1 MKYSKYGI
9 YMSRGKG
16 NLKVSIQYTAQA
28 FKIITIF
35 EISAVYYGE
44 SSIHKE

>member
-9 YMSRGKG
+9 YMSREKG
-16 NLKVSIQYTAQA
+16 NLKGSIQYAAQPLE
-28 FKIITIF
+28 IINTF
-35 EISAVYYGE
+35 EISAVYCGE